1 MQFSKSICTTS
12 TFKIFY
18 VKLGPQF
25 GIYCKEDHFLKPT
38 LSSKLLG
45 F

>member
-1 MQFSKSICTTS
+1 MQFSKSIYTS

-25 GIYCKEDHFLKPT
+25 GIYCKEEAFFKADTF
-38 LSSKLLG
+38 
-45 F
+45 